1 MSSKQLILL
10 IAATTVLALTLAWVI
25 ERTQIR
31 NFRAE
36 LDAWGQENS
45 GKSDSG

>member
-1 MSSKQLILL
+1 MNNKQLILL
-10 IAATTVLALTLAWVI
+10 IVITTGLALTLAWII

-36 LDAWGQENS
+36 LDAWGKENS
-45 GKSDSG
+45 GDAGTN

>member
-1 MSSKQLILL
+1 MNNRQLIL
-10 IAATTVLALTLAWVI
+10 IIGATTLLALTLAWII

-36 LDAWGQENS
+36 LDRYGKDNS
-45 GKSDSG
+45 GEREQ